1 MPVTYNLQDQIAT
14 LTLDDGKANA
24 LSLAM
29 SQAIA
34 AALDRAASEARVVVL
49 RGRPG
54 VLCGGFDL
62 KVIRAGDAAARTAMT
77 EAGMAL
83 LGRLYLV
90 PQPLVIA
97 CTGHAVAAGGL
108 MLLTADVR
116 IGLRGEFRLG
126 LNEIAIGLSLPQLG
140 LELARDRL
148 IPGAL
153 SESTL
158 RARLYGPDD
167 AARVGYL
174 DRAEDAAGF
183 EAAIAAAAAE
193 LRALD
198 PTAYATTKQRLRTA
212 TLARAA
218 AA

>member
-1 MPVTYNLQDQIAT
+1 MTELVTYSLRDGVAT
-14 LTLDDGKANA
+14 LRLDDGKANA

-29 SQAIA
+29 SEAIGA
-34 AALDRAASEARVVVL
+34 GLDRAAGDARIVVI

-62 KVIRAGDAAARTAMT
+62 KVIRAGDAAARVAMV

-83 LGRLYLV
+83 LGRLYLL

-108 MLLTADVR
+108 MLLTADIR
-116 IGLRGEFRLG
+116 IGLRGDFRIG
-126 LNEIAIGLSLPQLG
+126 LNETAIGLSLPQAG
-140 LELARDRL
+140 IELARDRL

-153 SESTL
+153 TEATL

-174 DRAEDAAGF
+174 DAAEDGGGF
-183 EAAIAAAAAE
+183 DDAVARAVEELSRLDAAAFAA
-193 LRALD
+193 
-198 PTAYATTKQRLRTA
+198 TKQRLREGK
-212 TLARAA
+212 
-218 AA
+218 